1 MRYYISDVHSA
12 IMQIHYEIE
21 IKDAQSTPKVEEKII
36 DETESYENTGHL
48 VTDLFQLIIR
58 R

>member
-1 MRYYISDVHSA
+1 MRYYTSDIHSA

-21 IKDAQSTPKVEEKII
+21 IKDAQSTPKVEEKIT
-36 DETESYENTGHL
+36 DETESENTGHL